1 MDRKE
6 IWKELEKILAI
17 VDDELLERVHVR
29 EETAIREGLGLDS
42 LQITEVLFEI
52 EERLGVKIADEEAR
66 ELRTA
71 GDLVTLVETK
81 LAQGGGKPVE

>member
-6 IWKELEKILAI
+6 IWNEMEKILAI
-17 VDDELLERVHVR
+17 VDDQLLERVQVR

-42 LQITEVLFEI
+42 LQLTEVLFEI

-71 GDLVTLVETK
+71 GDLVSLVEKK
-81 LAQGGGKPVE
+81 LAQAGGKPAE